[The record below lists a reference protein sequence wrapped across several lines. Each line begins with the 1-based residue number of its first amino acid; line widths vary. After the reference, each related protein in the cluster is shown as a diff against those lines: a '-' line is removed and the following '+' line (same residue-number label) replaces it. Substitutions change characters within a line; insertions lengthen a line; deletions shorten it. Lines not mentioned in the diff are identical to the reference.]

1 MIAKIENPERVTSAE
16 IVVGIPSYNE
26 ADYIAVHV
34 DVASQGLLK
43 HFAGHSSVIINVD
56 NHSSDGTQE
65 AFLGTPTKIPKIYV
79 STPEEVK
86 GKGHNLHNLFEV
98 AAELKAKAVV
108 TVDADLKSM
117 TPSWIQHLAEPLFDG
132 YDYVVPIYTR
142 HKYDG
147 TITKNIAYPLVR
159 TLYGLR
165 VRQPIGGDFGIS
177 GKLARSYLVEKTWSK
192 DVSNFGIDIW
202 MTTIA
207 IGRHFKV
214 CQTFMGSP
222 KIHRT
227 KDPASDLGP
236 MFCQVV
242 GAIFQLMMDFEFLWK
257 DTFDSRPSPIYGF
270 GLGDRNDPPEVKV
283 TRDRL
288 HELFLSGA
296 KDYGDLWKKVLSPD
310 NWKEVQKLQ
319 KTNYEKFYFPSDV
332 WARMLFDFA
341 VAYRSPNRDRVELLD
356 ALMPF
361 YFARTLTFVN
371 KTRDMDT
378 NEAEVYIE
386 NISRVFEE
394 EKPYLLQRWDQ
405 SLKEHG
411 VAKVADLLDSESP
424 D

>member
-1 MIAKIENPERVTSAE
+1 MIAKIDNPDRVTSAE

-26 ADYIAVHV
+26 ADSIAVPV
-34 DVASQGLLK
+34 EVASQGLLE
-43 HFAGHSSVIINVD
+43 HFADHSSVIINVD
-56 NHSSDGTQE
+56 NHSSDGTRE
-65 AFLGTPTKIPKIYV
+65 AFLEAPGKVPKIYV

-86 GKGHNLHNLFEV
+86 GKGHNLRNLFEV
-98 AAELKAKAVV
+98 AAELKARAIV

-165 VRQPIGGDFGIS
+165 TRQPIGGDFGVS
-177 GKLARSYLVEKTWSK
+177 GRLARGYLVEKSWNEN
-192 DVSNFGIDIW
+192 VSNFGIDIW

-207 IGRHFKV
+207 IGRNFKV

-257 DTFDSRPSPIYGF
+257 DTFESRPSTIYGF
-270 GLGDRNDPPEVKV
+270 GLGERDDPPEVKV
-283 TRDRL
+283 SRDRL
-288 HELFLSGA
+288 HDSFLFGA
-296 KDYGDLWKKVLSPD
+296 KDYRDLWKKVLSPE
-310 NWKEVQKLQ
+310 NWQEVQKL
-319 KTNYEKFYFPSDV
+319 KDKNCEEFYFPSDV
-332 WARMLFDFA
+332 WARILFDFA
-341 VAYRSPNRDRVELLD
+341 VAYRSPDCDRDELLN

-361 YFARTLTFVN
+361 YFARTLSFVN
-371 KTRDMDT
+371 KTWDMDS
-378 NEAEVYIE
+378 NEAENYIE
-386 NISRVFEE
+386 NISRVFEK
-394 EKPYLLQRWDQ
+394 EKYYLIQRWDQ
-405 SLKEHG
+405 SLEEQG
-411 VAKVADLLDSESP
+411 VVNVADLLASDSS